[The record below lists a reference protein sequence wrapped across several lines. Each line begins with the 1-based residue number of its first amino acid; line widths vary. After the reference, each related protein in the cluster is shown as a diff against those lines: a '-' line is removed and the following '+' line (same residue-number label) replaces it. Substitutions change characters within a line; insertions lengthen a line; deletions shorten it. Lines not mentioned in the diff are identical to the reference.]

1 MVTTY
6 NVHNARPCRILG
18 IGRALQRLGM
28 GKAVVC
34 LQEIKTWRNSLKVT
48 GTRWVLHS
56 SRGRVDVAAGRLGF
70 DCGFLAPEDL
80 NPRIRLITH
89 HRYWSGLVGIYILG
103 SVVVFG
109 GLDG

>member
-1 MVTTY
+1 M
-6 NVHNARPCRILG
+6 
-18 IGRALQRLGM
+18 
-28 GKAVVC
+28 
-34 LQEIKTWRNSLKVT
+34 T
-48 GTRWVLHS
+48 GTRWGLHS